1 MKTALL
7 AVTSLFLCA
16 ACCQSPDHQP
26 VSQHADAQPEGKPV
40 SVVDPELTEWKEV
53 KFGGEGR
60 ITYEDGV
67 LNLDMGSPMTGLV
80 YTGDPEKVFGES
92 LENYTITLKAKRV
105 EGIDIFLGLTF
116 PVGTDGHVSLVLGGW
131 AGAISGISN
140 LDGANAS
147 ENATTK
153 YHAFEDNTWYDVKI
167 RVTDKIECWLDGKK
181 IVDEPRADYTRF
193 TTHGSV
199 VDTVPFGLFTYS
211 TWGAYK
217 DLKVWKKDR

>member
-7 AVTSLFLCA
+7 AVTSLFLCT
-16 ACCQSPDHQP
+16 ACCQTPE
-26 VSQHADAQPEGKPV
+26 ADAPQPTEAQPLAKPV
-40 SVVDPELTEWKEV
+40 SVVGPQLTDWK
-53 KFGGEGR
+53 KINFGGEGR
-60 ITYEDGV
+60 ITYDNGV
-67 LNLDMGSPMTGLV
+67 LNLDRGSPMTGLV
-80 YTGDPEKVFGES
+80 YTGDPKKVFGES
-92 LENYTITLKAKRV
+92 LEDYTITLKAKRV

-153 YHAFEDNTWYDVKI
+153 YHAFKENQWYDVKI
-167 RVTDKIECWLDGKK
+167 RLTDKIECWLDDKK
-181 IVDEPRADYTRF
+181 IVDEPRADYTEF

-217 DLKVWKKDR
+217 DLKVWKADR